1 MDEGLYNSV
10 PLAEEKLS
18 ADGCEGNGNQF
29 FSGVWSLLFDLASV
43 GAPEGEILTQFS
55 VLFLKGKK
63 MVLEEGCGGGIPE
76 ELKGEEVECE

>member
-1 MDEGLYNSV
+1 M
-10 PLAEEKLS
+10 
-18 ADGCEGNGNQF
+18 
-29 FSGVWSLLFDLASV
+29 WSLLFDLASV

-76 ELKGEEVECE
+76 ELKGVEVECE